1 MKSGSLKEQV
11 MVFKGME
18 AQIRT
23 AVVQNLFYL
32 NRALLISSFN
42 LATALAVFLLEVL
55 LENREGAYRIE

>member
-1 MKSGSLKEQV
+1 

-55 LENREGAYRIE
+55 LENGEAHVS